1 MKRIVTFTVASV
13 ASLFATIDGADRSPA
28 AAQTVNGPMVTWRI
42 AAYGSPRATTR
53 GVHAL
58 GDIVDKATQ
67 GKFKLNV
74 VYNNLAPEKE
84 TIDGIKIGAFE
95 AGLVTVSVTPG
106 KLPVINVLN
115 LPFLPLGN
123 LDQQT
128 ALAQAFFETPWAKSD
143 LQRWDAIAL
152 MPVPLT
158 PYELTGKG
166 KPPLQIPDLKGM
178 RIRAAGS
185 LGDAVKLIGASANS
199 VAAPEIFSSMQTGV
213 IDAAAMSLFAH
224 KTFRTIEIADWYTA
238 NLALGIVAVLFPVGE
253 KAMTALP
260 AQYRKLV
267 LDSAAPALDEHK
279 KAVQPENDEAERLYA
294 QRNVRRIVY
303 TPEQRQPFV
312 DMAGE
317 PLWNAWV
324 KDMTSK
330 GIEGQQILDF
340 VRAKAKELGV
350 K

>member
-1 MKRIVTFTVASV
+1 MKRIVTPIVASI
-13 ASLFATIDGADRSPA
+13 ASLVVAIGSADRSQA
-28 AAQTVNGPMVTWRI
+28 VAQVVDGPMVTWRI

-58 GDIVDKATQ
+58 GDIVAKATQ
-67 GKFKLNV
+67 GRFKLDV

-84 TIDGIKIGAFE
+84 TIDGIKINAFE

-115 LPFLPLGN
+115 LPFLPLGD

-128 ALAQAFFETPWAKSD
+128 ALAQAFFATPWAKAD
-143 LQRWDAIAL
+143 LQRWDAMAL

-158 PYELTGKG
+158 PYELTGRG
-166 KPPLQIPDLKGM
+166 RPPLQISDLKGM
-178 RIRAAGS
+178 RIRAAGG
-185 LGDAVKLIGASANS
+185 LGDAVKLVGASANS

-224 KTFRTIEIADWYTA
+224 KTFRTTEIADWYTA
-238 NLALGIVAVLFPVGE
+238 NLALGIVAVLFPVGD
-253 KAMTALP
+253 KAMAALP
-260 AQYRKLV
+260 PQYRKLV
-267 LDSAAPALDEHK
+267 LDSVAPALAEHK
-279 KAVQPENDEAERLYA
+279 KAVEPENDEAERLYA

-317 PLWNAWV
+317 PLWSAWV

-330 GIEGQQILDF
+330 GFEGQQILDF
-340 VRAKAKELGV
+340 IRNKAKELGV

>member
-1 MKRIVTFTVASV
+1 MKRIISLAAGLASY
-13 ASLFATIDGADRSPA
+13 SLILVGGGDIA
-28 AAQTVNGPMVTWRI
+28 ALGQTVDGPVLNWKI

-58 GDIVDKATQ
+58 GDIVGKATQ
-67 GKFKLNV
+67 GKFTLSV

-115 LPFLPLGN
+115 LPFLPLGD

-128 ALAQAFFETPWAKSD
+128 ALAQAFFATPWAKAD
-143 LQRWDAIAL
+143 LQRWNAIAL

-158 PYELTGKG
+158 PYELTGTG
-166 KPPLQIPDLKGM
+166 RPPLEIGDLKGM
-178 RIRAAGS
+178 RIRAAGG

-199 VAAPEIFSSMQTGV
+199 IAAPEIFQAMQTGI
-213 IDAAAMSLFAH
+213 IDAAGMSLFAH
-224 KTFRTIEIADWYTA
+224 KTFRTTEIADWYTA

-253 KAMTALP
+253 KALNDLP
-260 AQYRKLV
+260 PQYRKLV
-267 LDSAAPALDEHK
+267 LDSVAPALNDHK
-279 KAVQPENDEAERLYA
+279 KAVEPENDEAERAYA

-312 DMAGE
+312 EKAGA
-317 PLWNAWV
+317 PLWDAWV

-330 GIEGQQILDF
+330 GLEGQQILDYI
-340 VRAKAKELGV
+340 RNKSKELGI